1 MQGNDVCQID
11 EELQPHQKYRIRI
24 EMRQKFVE
32 VWMALCTGSSCAA
45 EELRCTEP
53 REDRIAFPHAQVFA
67 SDTFY
72 EPADAEIDNFFM
84 TTLEPVAGCTDFSA
98 CNHNPRA
105 SEDDGSCRRPVN
117 MVCSQQHR
125 VTTKMCQQAAPPP
138 PPSQVYRPSS
148 GQQYRP
154 PPPPAIGGVG
164 SSVGTCQTCSG
175 GGYQQPGSQFGGQV
189 SHCGSRTE
197 FIPEGQPFR
206 LVRGVMEGAEQQHW
220 ATPAQ
225 QGYGGYGEALH
236 AIVPVPTDCT
246 RPPAAP
252 SYHHG
257 SQPSS

>member
-1 MQGNDVCQID
+1 MLRLRRPRPRVSAAAPFASSAEAQRKRLHSVWFNPGSRKFIVVDGHGGLDHNVQGNDVCQID

-164 SSVGTCQTCSG
+164 SSVGAGWGLQS
-175 GGYQQPGSQFGGQV
+175 
-189 SHCGSRTE
+189 
-197 FIPEGQPFR
+197 
-206 LVRGVMEGAEQQHW
+206 
-220 ATPAQ
+220 
-225 QGYGGYGEALH
+225 
-236 AIVPVPTDCT
+236 
-246 RPPAAP
+246 
-252 SYHHG
+252 
-257 SQPSS
+257 